1 LSARRPDGVTES
13 LLVKAHP
20 ALCEGWGLCHKY
32 AADVYPL
39 DDEGYIDIHMLEVP
53 PERAVD
59 AWMAARACPSGV
71 ITVVK
76 LIRRDDD
83 GNIHARQR
91 AERDGGDHHLTCGVG
106 YLHRGG

>member
-1 LSARRPDGVTES
+1 MSARRPDGVTES

-59 AWMAARACPSGV
+59 ARMAARACPSGV

-83 GNIHARQR
+83 GNIVEESDADQPTLDNGLSVM
-91 AERDGGDHHLTCGVG
+91 AVTIT
-106 YLHRGG
+106 

>member
-1 LSARRPDGVTES
+1 
-13 LLVKAHP
+13 VKAHP

-83 GNIHARQR
+83 GNIVEESDADQPTLDNGLSVM
-91 AERDGGDHHLTCGVG
+91 AVTIT
-106 YLHRGG
+106 

>member
-1 LSARRPDGVTES
+1 MTLHRPDGVSES
-13 LLVKAHP
+13 ILVRAHP
-20 ALCEGWGLCHKY
+20 SLCEGWGECHRW
-32 AADVYPL
+32 APAVYPL

-83 GNIHARQR
+83 GNIVEESDADQPTLDNGLSVM
-91 AERDGGDHHLTCGVG
+91 AVTIT
-106 YLHRGG
+106 

>member
-1 LSARRPDGVTES
+1 M
-13 LLVKAHP
+13 LVKAHP

-83 GNIHARQR
+83 GNIVEESDADQPTLDNGLSVM
-91 AERDGGDHHLTCGVG
+91 AVTIT
-106 YLHRGG
+106 

>member
-83 GNIHARQR
+83 GNIVEESDADQPTLDNGLSVM
-91 AERDGGDHHLTCGVG
+91 AVTIT
-106 YLHRGG
+106 

>member
-1 LSARRPDGVTES
+1 M
-13 LLVKAHP
+13 LVKAHP

-32 AADVYPL
+32 AADVDPL

-83 GNIHARQR
+83 GNIVEESDADQPTLDNGLSVM
-91 AERDGGDHHLTCGVG
+91 AVTIT
-106 YLHRGG
+106 

>member
-1 LSARRPDGVTES
+1 MSARRPDGVTES

-83 GNIHARQR
+83 GNIVEESDADQPTLDNGLSVM
-91 AERDGGDHHLTCGVG
+91 AVTIT
-106 YLHRGG
+106 

>member
-1 LSARRPDGVTES
+1 M
-13 LLVKAHP
+13 KAHP

-83 GNIHARQR
+83 GNIVEESDADQPTLDNGLSVM
-91 AERDGGDHHLTCGVG
+91 AVTIT
-106 YLHRGG
+106 

>member
-1 LSARRPDGVTES
+1 
-13 LLVKAHP
+13 LVKAHP

-83 GNIHARQR
+83 GNIVEESDADQPTLDNGLSVM
-91 AERDGGDHHLTCGVG
+91 AVTIT
-106 YLHRGG
+106 

>member
-1 LSARRPDGVTES
+1 MSARRPDGVTES

-83 GNIHARQR
+83 GNIVEESDADHPTLD
-91 AERDGGDHHLTCGVG
+91 DGLSVMAVTIT
-106 YLHRGG
+106 